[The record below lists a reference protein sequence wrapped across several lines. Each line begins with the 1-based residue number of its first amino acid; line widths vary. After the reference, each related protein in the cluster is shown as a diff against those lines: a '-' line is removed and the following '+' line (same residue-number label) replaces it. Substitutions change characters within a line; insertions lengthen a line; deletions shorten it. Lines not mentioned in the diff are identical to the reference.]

1 MPSSIITARSPS
13 PAFSDSEQGPSRKR
27 ARTDMSNDERK
38 EARAHRNRIAAQNSR
53 DRRKAQFSYLERRV
67 AELEEENRQLRVGM
81 GISPTIAALSS
92 AVTLQSTAA
101 KLAEEEKQRA
111 REKENEE
118 LKERIKTL
126 EKGWEAVMKA
136 LTVQGFSP
144 QALQQQSS
152 PSSVTPIPSVT
163 TSMPPVSTAADSS
176 TPVKVEEL
184 MTSST
189 TSFPISPAPSHTS
202 LDFDIDIDTASSP
215 SSIFSGTPD
224 FTDGDHLGGPAAGGL
239 ATLSY
244 PSPCTTHDNQST
256 VDDATMESLFREI
269 LATSPALETANLP
282 SLDAPSSFTASGSSS
297 KEEMILA
304 TTMTTTMDEVKLNVD
319 DTALVAN
326 NLLLG
331 NDNWVNDVEMHKLLE
346 SMAAATSVPMT
357 QEEGS
362 LPDLELGWDLAAI
375 GVF

>member
-1 MPSSIITARSPS
+1 MPSSTTTTARSPS
-13 PAFSDSEQGPSRKR
+13 PAFSDSESGPSRKR
-27 ARTDMSNDERK
+27 ARTDISNDERK

-144 QALQQQSS
+144 QTLQQQSS
-152 PSSVTPIPSVT
+152 PSSVTPTPSVTT

-224 FTDGDHLGGPAAGGL
+224 
-239 ATLSY
+239 LS
-244 PSPCTTHDNQST
+244 S
-256 VDDATMESLFREI
+256 
-269 LATSPALETANLP
+269 TSPVLEFNDSTCHLARMVTTSVALQRVVSPHSRT
-282 SLDAPSSFTASGSSS
+282 
-297 KEEMILA
+297 
-304 TTMTTTMDEVKLNVD
+304 
-319 DTALVAN
+319 
-326 NLLLG
+326 LLLVQPTTIKAPLMMRR
-331 NDNWVNDVEMHKLLE
+331 WSRSSVKSSRLHRHLKRPTCLL
-346 SMAAATSVPMT
+346 STRRPPLRR
-357 QEEGS
+357 QGH
-362 LPDLELGWDLAAI
+362 PPRRK
-375 GVF
+375 

>member
-1 MPSSIITARSPS
+1 MPSSTTTTARSPS

-144 QALQQQSS
+144 QTLQQQSS
-152 PSSVTPIPSVT
+152 PSSVTPTPSVT
-163 TSMPPVSTAADSS
+163 TSMPPVSTTADSS

-215 SSIFSGTPD
+215 SSIFS
-224 FTDGDHLGGPAAGGL
+224 AGGL

-326 NLLLG
+326 NLLG